1 MHSISNWYSP
11 SQQTKILQRL
21 QPLLL
26 SNFNNIS
33 PITLAVGI
41 IPYSLSD
48 SIHSILKSH
57 KKSSLILHYISYNL
71 ITFYYKEIWLPRCS
85 LFNSWLRQNNINLK
99 NKTSNQTYPS
109 ITVTSQNSARN
120 SIPPNYPTN
129 SHLTLINNF
138 IETGSNFLL
147 PR

>member
-1 MHSISNWYSP
+1 HLARIVTCHVNPSTSLISWSTIQQIVTLSISNWYSP

-33 PITLAVGI
+33 PIILAVGI

-71 ITFYYKEIWLPRCS
+71 ITFYYKEICVRITFQK
-85 LFNSWLRQNNINLK
+85 LF
-99 NKTSNQTYPS
+99 
-109 ITVTSQNSARN
+109 
-120 SIPPNYPTN
+120 
-129 SHLTLINNF
+129 
-138 IETGSNFLL
+138 
-147 PR
+147 